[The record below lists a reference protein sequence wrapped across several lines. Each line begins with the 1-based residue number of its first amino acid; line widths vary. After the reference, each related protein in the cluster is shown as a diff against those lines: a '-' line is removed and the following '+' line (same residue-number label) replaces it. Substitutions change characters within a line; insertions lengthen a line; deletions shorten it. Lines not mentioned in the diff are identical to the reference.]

1 MPNTLKI
8 TRINELR
15 NKLHAFDN
23 PSEAFVKAIKKECE
37 NEGINP
43 HIVSCSEKEFKRI
56 IEIGSSNDW
65 GK

>member
-43 HIVSCSEKEFKRI
+43 HIVSCSQQDFETIRDK
-56 IEIGSSNDW
+56 GNLNAW
-65 GK
+65 V